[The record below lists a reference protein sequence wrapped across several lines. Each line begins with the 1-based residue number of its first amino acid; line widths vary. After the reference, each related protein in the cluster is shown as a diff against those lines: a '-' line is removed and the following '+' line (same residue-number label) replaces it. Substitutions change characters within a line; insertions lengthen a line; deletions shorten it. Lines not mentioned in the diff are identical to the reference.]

1 MDTHNLPQEPSWE
14 PKSQGK
20 RLRLVFL
27 AGALLCSALGAQDV
41 HAQTTVSVET
51 NQQLFTVMC
60 ALRAAGFEAELG
72 SAGLPPAPAELREEL
87 LRLGGPATDAVRKFY
102 REHELADPATTL
114 SRYISFALVVNP
126 PPKFEFTLRRDEL
139 PPDALSLEGFNDLL
153 ADFYREA
160 QVERL
165 WLRVQPA
172 YEREVRRL
180 RRPVGQMVVATTGY
194 LREIYRP
201 AQGRGFSVYLE
212 PMVGGK
218 TNFRSYKDRYT
229 IVGNPRAESL
239 LEETRHAYLHFLL
252 DPLAHRYPRE
262 VASRKPLERYAARA
276 AQLAPE
282 FREDFR
288 ALLTECLVR
297 AVELRLGKLPPA
309 KAAAAMD
316 QAEGEGY
323 VLVRSL
329 YRGLERFEQAEP
341 AMSFYFPELINQID
355 VQAES
360 RRLEQVQFAAAP
372 RVPQGGKKTEESEL
386 ETWLQQGEQQIA
398 AQNAAGA
405 AASFEKVLAKYPGQP
420 RAEYGLAVALV
431 LQGQG
436 GKAKEVFERLVAAV
450 PQAQSGAAPPLGQ
463 GDPRILA
470 WSHVYLGRIHDLQ
483 GNRELALSEYRA
495 ALAVEGAPET
505 ARTAAQRGMEK
516 EFEPPRSNREAGQQR
531 P

>member
-1 MDTHNLPQEPSWE
+1 MLFAGPLLCLS
-14 PKSQGK
+14 
-20 RLRLVFL
+20 L
-27 AGALLCSALGAQDV
+27 GALDV
-41 HAQTTVSVET
+41 HAQSTVSVET
-51 NQQLFTVMC
+51 NQQLFAVMC
-60 ALRAAGFEAELG
+60 ALRAAGYEAEIN
-72 SAGLPPAPAELREEL
+72 SAGLPPVPAELREEL
-87 LRLGGPATDAVRKFY
+87 LRLGGPATQAVRKFY

-114 SRYISFALVVNP
+114 SRYISFALVVSP
-126 PPKFEFTLRRDEL
+126 PPKFEFALRRDEL

-165 WLRVQPA
+165 WLRVQPL

-180 RRPVGQMVVATTGY
+180 RQPVAQMVVATTGY
-194 LREIYRP
+194 LREIHRP

-239 LEETRHAYLHFLL
+239 LEEIRHAYLHFLL
-252 DPLAHRYPRE
+252 DPLAHRYRRE

-297 AVELRLGKLPPA
+297 AAELRLRKLPSA
-309 KAAAAMD
+309 KAAAAIN

-329 YRGLERFEQAEP
+329 YHGLERFERAEP

-355 VQAES
+355 VEAES
-360 RRLEQVQFAAAP
+360 RRLERVQFASAARP
-372 RVPQGGKKTEESEL
+372 ALEKTEESEL
-386 ETWLQQGEQQIA
+386 EMWLQQGEQQIA

-405 AASFEKVLAKYPGQP
+405 AASFEKVLSKYPGQP

-436 GKAKEVFERLVAAV
+436 GKAKEVFERLVATV
-450 PQAQSGAAPPLGQ
+450 PQAQGGAAPQLSQ

-505 ARTAAQRGMEK
+505 ARIAARRGIEK
-516 EFEPPRSNREAGQQR
+516 EFEPPRSSREAGQQR